1 MVQSDTPS
9 DFIGWKMTASYNGP
23 MAAKTM
29 KRTQLEG
36 PRMLD
41 HLITG
46 ATIVD
51 GTGASGRRG
60 DIGIKDGRIVVVGTT
75 DEPAQNVIDATG
87 MVVAPGFIDPHTHY
101 DAQLLW
107 DPMATP
113 SSFHGVTTV
122 IGGNCGFTL
131 APLKPGDGDYL
142 RKMMS
147 KVEGMPLPA
156 LEHGTDWSW
165 ETFADFLQR
174 FEGNIAVNAGFLVG
188 HCAIRRYAMGL
199 DAVGSP
205 ADAKQIVGMRAE
217 LAKAIE
223 AGALGFSFTNS
234 TSHSDG
240 EGEPVASRWA
250 THDELIALCEETG
263 KYPGTT
269 LEGIVP
275 GCLDTFSDDEIDLL
289 AKMSAIANRPMNWN
303 VLTVDSREPDRVPR
317 QLQAAAR
324 AKELGG
330 RVVALTMPIQVP
342 MNMSFL
348 NFCGLWLMPHW
359 NDIMAGTVAQR
370 IKRLQ
375 DPDTRIKLLEWSLS
389 KEAGV
394 FRRLAD
400 WADYI
405 IGDTFAEVNAG
416 LSGRSVRD
424 IANERQTSAFG
435 TLLDIVIADELRT
448 VLWPTPQDNDAESW
462 RMRAEL
468 WLDDRA
474 MIGGSDAGA
483 HLDRMCGA
491 PYPTKFLNDCLH
503 GHKLISMEIAVKL
516 MTSDPAALFGLKDRG
531 VLRVGALADVVV
543 FDPATVGS
551 QEPRLVTDLP
561 GNSARLTA
569 DSVGMHHVFVNGV
582 AILRDGIAT
591 GATPGTVLK
600 SGRDT
605 ETVTAR

>member
-1 MVQSDTPS
+1 
-9 DFIGWKMTASYNGP
+9 
-23 MAAKTM
+23 
-29 KRTQLEG
+29 
-36 PRMLD
+36 MLD

-46 ATIVD
+46 ATVVD
-51 GTGASGRRG
+51 GTGAPGRRA
-60 DIGIKDGRIVVVGTT
+60 DVGIKDGRIVVLGTT
-75 DEPAQNVIDATG
+75 DEPALNVIDGTG
-87 MVVAPGFIDPHTHY
+87 MVVAPGFVDPHTHY

-199 DAVGSP
+199 DAVGNP
-205 ADAKQIVGMRAE
+205 ADAEQIVGMRAE

-289 AKMSAIANRPMNWN
+289 AKMSAAANRPMNWN

-348 NFCGLWLMPHW
+348 NFCGLWLMPNW
-359 NDIMAGTVAQR
+359 KDVMAGSVAER
-370 IKRLQ
+370 IQRLQ

-405 IGDTFAEVNAG
+405 IGDTFSPENAG

-424 IANERQTSAFG
+424 IASERATSAFG

-468 WLDDRA
+468 WLDERA

-503 GHKLISMEIAVKL
+503 GHKLISMETAVKL

-531 VLRVGALADVVV
+531 VLRIGAIADVVV

-551 QEPRLVTDLP
+551 HEPRLVTDLP

-569 DSVGMHHVFVNGV
+569 DSVGMNHVFVNGV
-582 AILRDGIAT
+582 AILCDGVAT